1 MKIHFWGVRGSLPTP
16 IVPEQIQSKIMAVVQ
31 RIQPSD
37 LENGET
43 RARFVASLPDWIL
56 GTTGGNTPC
65 VEIQDGNTEIILD
78 AGTGIRVLGK
88 NPSNITSN
96 HFHLFFS
103 HFHWDHIQGL
113 PFFDQAYNPNTI
125 FDIYSAKENTEELLR
140 EQMKHPYYPVGFDS
154 LTKNMTFHNVKQGQA
169 FKVDSFKVNCCNM
182 SHPGISTCYA
192 FEKDGKKVVYATD
205 VELKT
210 KDFASN
216 PECAAVFKDADII
229 ILDSQYTV
237 EEAYRKANWG
247 HSAFCYAV
255 DFAVHWNIKKIY
267 LFHHEPTY
275 DDKKLDSILNSARWY
290 ANYINHSS
298 IQIELAKE
306 GTEINL

>member
-113 PFFDQAYNPNTI
+113 PFFDQAYNPNTV

-140 EQMKHPYYPVGFDS
+140 EQMKHPYYPVSFDS

-169 FKVDSFKVNCCNM
+169 FQVDSFKVNCCNM

-216 PECAAVFKDADII
+216 AECAAVFKEADII

>member
-103 HFHWDHIQGL
+103 HYLMPGAVLIAFIFRAFHFLTRHIIQIQFL
-113 PFFDQAYNPNTI
+113 I
-125 FDIYSAKENTEELLR
+125 FILLR
-140 EQMKHPYYPVGFDS
+140 KIQ
-154 LTKNMTFHNVKQGQA
+154 KN
-169 FKVDSFKVNCCNM
+169 
-182 SHPGISTCYA
+182 
-192 FEKDGKKVVYATD
+192 
-205 VELKT
+205 
-210 KDFASN
+210 
-216 PECAAVFKDADII
+216 
-229 ILDSQYTV
+229 
-237 EEAYRKANWG
+237 
-247 HSAFCYAV
+247 
-255 DFAVHWNIKKIY
+255 Y
-267 LFHHEPTY
+267 LE
-275 DDKKLDSILNSARWY
+275 NR
-290 ANYINHSS
+290 
-298 IQIELAKE
+298 
-306 GTEINL
+306 

>member
-140 EQMKHPYYPVGFDS
+140 EQMKHPYYPVSFDS

-169 FKVDSFKVNCCNM
+169 FQVDSFKVNCCNM
-182 SHPGISTCYA
+182 SHPGVSTSYA
-192 FEKDGKKVVYATD
+192 FEKD
-205 VELKT
+205 
-210 KDFASN
+210 
-216 PECAAVFKDADII
+216 
-229 ILDSQYTV
+229 
-237 EEAYRKANWG
+237 YRKANWG

>member
-113 PFFDQAYNPNTI
+113 PFFDQAYNPNTV

-140 EQMKHPYYPVGFDS
+140 EQMKHPYYPVSFDS

-169 FKVDSFKVNCCNM
+169 FQVDSFKVNCCNM
-182 SHPGISTCYA
+182 SHPGVSTSYA

-216 PECAAVFKDADII
+216 AECAAVFKEADII